1 CASPGHCSVSLR
13 MIAHHGYVGRHAG
26 PALYDDSAPAGFFAG
41 SGLMLVAWSQLGG
54 AFTYHIRVI
63 EANASPK
70 PEHLSKKQD
79 GGETEGQI
87 LHFGTSESCLAS
99 GATSS
104 SGTSS

>member
-1 CASPGHCSVSLR
+1 
-13 MIAHHGYVGRHAG
+13 
-26 PALYDDSAPAGFFAG
+26 
-41 SGLMLVAWSQLGG
+41 MLVAWSQLGG

-87 LHFGTSESCLAS
+87 LHFGTSESDLAS

-104 SGTSS
+104 SGTSSLSSVSSPSRLGLTSSRPITPPFPCSLPSAPLPPGSS